1 MEVSICSKCLGD
13 GDALTKYASGSQCKI
28 CTSVFDVY
36 AVKQRNSLV
45 KTLVCHR
52 CSQQRNICQCC
63 MLDLSWGVPTELR
76 DRLLSLIHDDPSL
89 RTQEA
94 RNDMMRRFLSLKDV
108 KLGGAQI
115 TSQTNSLEE
124 LKPLLQINKSLQR
137 DLYASN
143 HYLICNLDKS
153 VPDWKIVSAVDET
166 VGMEGSIESINVNHE
181 ARVACMTLKDG
192 LSTKFVEK
200 IEKCKS
206 KGKMTVRGKLTIDRF
221 NTMVTSLQEP
231 IKLDGFSDKLGTFLQ
246 KNVLLAESRDDRET
260 PARRTQNKPGKPNK
274 VTKKSKRARDL
285 EL

>member
-1 MEVSICSKCLGD
+1 MEVSICSRCLGSEET
-13 GDALTKYASGSQCKI
+13 LTKYVSGSQCRI

-36 AVKQRNSLV
+36 AVKQRSSLV
-45 KTLVCHR
+45 KTLVCYR

-63 MLDLSWGVPTELR
+63 MLDLSWGVPTDLR
-76 DRLLSLIHDDPSL
+76 DRLLSLIHNDPSL

-115 TSQTNSLEE
+115 TSQADSLQE

-137 DLYASN
+137 DLYVSS

-153 VPDWKIVSAVDET
+153 VASWKIQSAVDET
-166 VGMEGSIESINVNHE
+166 VGVEGSIESMNVNHE
-181 ARVACMTLKDG
+181 ARVACITLKDG
-192 LSTKFVEK
+192 ASTKFVEK

-206 KGKMTVRGKLTIDRF
+206 KGKETIRGKLAIGRF
-221 NTMVTSLQEP
+221 NTVVASLEEP
-231 IKLDGFSDKLGTFLQ
+231 VNLDGFDDKLAVFLQ
-246 KNVLLAESRDDRET
+246 RNVLLEARDDRET
-260 PARRTQNKPGKPNK
+260 PVRRTQNKPGKPNK

-285 EL
+285 QL

>member
-1 MEVSICSKCLGD
+1 MEVSICSKCLGN
-13 GDALTKYASGSQCKI
+13 GDALTKYASGSQCKV
-28 CTSVFDVY
+28 CTGVFDVY

-63 MLDLSWGVPTELR
+63 LLDLSWGVPTELR

-89 RTQEA
+89 KTQEA

-115 TSQTNSLEE
+115 TSQTDSLEE
-124 LKPLLQINKSLQR
+124 LKPLLQINKSLQQ

-153 VPDWKIVSAVDET
+153 IPKWKVESAVDGI
-166 VGMEGSIESINVNHE
+166 VGIEGSVESVSVNPE
-181 ARVACMTLKDG
+181 ARVACITVKDDA
-192 LSTKFVEK
+192 STKFVEK
-200 IEKCKS
+200 LEKCKS

-221 NTMVTSLQEP
+221 NTVVTSLQEP
-231 IKLDGFSDKLGTFLQ
+231 VKLDGFSDNLGIFLQ
-246 KNVLLAESRDDRET
+246 KNVLFAESRRDRET
-260 PARRTQNKPGKPNK
+260 PGRRTQNKPGKPNK
-274 VTKKSKRARDL
+274 VTKRSKRARDL